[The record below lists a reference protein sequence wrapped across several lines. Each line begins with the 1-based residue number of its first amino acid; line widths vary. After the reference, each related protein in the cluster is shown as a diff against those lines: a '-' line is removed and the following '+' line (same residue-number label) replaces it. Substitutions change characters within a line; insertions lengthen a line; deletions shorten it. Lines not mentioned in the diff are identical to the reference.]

1 MGGQVPSDEPLT
13 QKNKNKTQTYRQVE
27 TGGQLLL
34 VFYSLDVGLPL
45 PLHCCFLFFQTWISG
60 DFQIATSPKATYPGY
75 NGQHCASLI
84 MSVVRVPAE
93 AEEEP

>member
-34 VFYSLDVGLPL
+34 VLQSRCGITPPTALLFLILSNMDFRGFSNSNIPESNISRVQWPALCKLNNV
-45 PLHCCFLFFQTWISG
+45 CC
-60 DFQIATSPKATYPGY
+60 
-75 NGQHCASLI
+75 
-84 MSVVRVPAE
+84 
-93 AEEEP
+93 